1 MEEWKTYKLE
11 DLCKRICSGG
21 TPKSTCEEFYGG
33 TIPWLNTKEVNFN
46 RIYETE
52 STITQTGYN
61 NSSAKWVDANSIIVA
76 MYGNTAGKVAL
87 AKIPLTTNQ
96 ACCNLTIDELKADYR
111 YLFYYLLSQYD
122 IIKSKANGAA
132 QQNLNAQQIKDL
144 LIPLPS
150 LETQRVISDILTAL
164 DDKIELNNRINHN
177 LEEQA
182 QALYKSWFVDFEP
195 FKDGKFI
202 ESELGM
208 IPEGW
213 RVLPAES
220 ICPINIGKTP
230 PRSEHTWFS
239 SDKQNIT
246 WVSIS
251 DMGNAGCFI
260 NSSAETLT
268 KEAVEKFNIKVVPQ
282 GSILLSF
289 KLTIGRVAIAGKELT
304 SNEAIARFEASDYQR
319 SFLFLTLKSYDYS
332 SLGSTSSIA
341 TAVNSKIIKSMPI
354 ICPTDKIMTDF
365 HFLTNDIFTEI
376 QIRQEETSRLSEL
389 RDSLLPKLMSGELK
403 INEIDC

>member
-195 FKDGKFI
+195 FKDGKFV

-213 RVLPAES
+213 RVVTMGEVTTEIRTKIGNRTGIKVLS
-220 ICPINIGKTP
+220 PINTGKLAL
-230 PRSEHTWFS
+230 SEEYFTKQVFS
-239 SDKQNIT
+239 NSIAKYILVEPNSFAYNPARVNI
-246 WVSIS
+246 
-251 DMGNAGCFI
+251 
-260 NSSAETLT
+260 
-268 KEAVEKFNIKVVPQ
+268 
-282 GSILLSF
+282 GSIGMNEFPFDGCVSPVYVVFRCEDEYEYLFDFFRKGERF
-289 KLTIGRVAIAGKELT
+289 KTEVITRSIGGVR
-304 SNEAIARFEASDYQR
+304 Q
-319 SFLFLTLKSYDYS
+319 TLAYKDFSMIKMVYPPAHIIRNFN
-332 SLGSTSSIA
+332 SIYH
-341 TAVNSKIIKSMPI
+341 TFYRKINDLENQNK
-354 ICPTDKIMTDF
+354 KI
-365 HFLTNDIFTEI
+365 
-376 QIRQEETSRLSEL
+376 SEL
-389 RDSLLPKLMSGELK
+389 RDSILPKLMSGELE

>member
-1 MEEWKTYKLE
+1 M
-11 DLCKRICSGG
+11 
-21 TPKSTCEEFYGG
+21 
-33 TIPWLNTKEVNFN
+33 
-46 RIYETE
+46 YETVTYSRPRHRLHRH
-52 STITQTGYN
+52 ST
-61 NSSAKWVDANSIIVA
+61 
-76 MYGNTAGKVAL
+76 L
-87 AKIPLTTNQ
+87 
-96 ACCNLTIDELKADYR
+96 R
-111 YLFYYLLSQYD
+111 
-122 IIKSKANGAA
+122 
-132 QQNLNAQQIKDL
+132 
-144 LIPLPS
+144 
-150 LETQRVISDILTAL
+150 
-164 DDKIELNNRINHN
+164 NHN

-195 FKDGKFI
+195 FKDGNFI

-268 KEAVEKFNIKVVPQ
+268 KEAVEKFNIKVVPP

-365 HFLTNDIFTEI
+365 HFLTKDIFTEI

-403 INEIDC
+403 IKEIDC